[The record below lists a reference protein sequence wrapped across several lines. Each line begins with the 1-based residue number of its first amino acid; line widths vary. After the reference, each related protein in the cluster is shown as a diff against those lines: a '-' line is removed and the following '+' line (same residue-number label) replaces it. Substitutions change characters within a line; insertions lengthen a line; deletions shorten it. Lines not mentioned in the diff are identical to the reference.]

1 MSPRLR
7 ENHIDAQRNKRRLSQ
22 LPTVAGLAVRFDS
35 MTREDFSGA
44 PRWVMRISR
53 VGFNPARDS
62 AIVSTSYA
70 CGPICGRFT
79 TVLLARTA
87 GRWAVVA
94 TLFHAYA

>member
-1 MSPRLR
+1 
-7 ENHIDAQRNKRRLSQ
+7 
-22 LPTVAGLAVRFDS
+22 
-35 MTREDFSGA
+35 
-44 PRWVMRISR
+44 MRISR

-62 AIVSTSYA
+62 AIVSTSYT